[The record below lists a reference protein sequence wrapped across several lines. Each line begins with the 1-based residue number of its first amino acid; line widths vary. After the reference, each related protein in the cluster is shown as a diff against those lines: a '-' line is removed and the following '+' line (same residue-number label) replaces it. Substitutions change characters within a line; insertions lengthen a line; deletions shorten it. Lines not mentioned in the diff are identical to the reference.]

1 MFHSQ
6 TIGGHLQSIKNN
18 LANIV
23 TLLRV
28 FLTPLF
34 VVFMVMSNTSPGY
47 RYAALAVF
55 VFGAV
60 TDWVDGQ
67 VARRMKIVTKFGIM
81 VDPLADRLFIG
92 ATIITLYC
100 MRMLPLLYLVI
111 VLGRDLLMVVGYP
124 FIRRIDPEKVAVHIT
139 GKIATATLFVALGC
153 LILAP
158 PPHTGSYTG
167 FSGYAFTSPGT
178 WQFWG
183 LWLFAI
189 GAALSLWSAGIYISR
204 VIELLRE
211 EDAKEAGR
219 AADAGDPA

>member
-1 MFHSQ
+1 MRQ
-6 TIGGHLQSIKNN
+6 GGQLKLLKDN

-34 VVFMVMSNTSPGY
+34 VVFMVMSNTQPGY

-55 VFGAV
+55 AFGAV

-67 VARRMKIVTKFGIM
+67 VARRMNIVTKFGIM

-92 ATIITLYC
+92 ATIITLYA
-100 MRMLPLLYLVI
+100 MRMLPLLFLIVI
-111 VLGRDLLMVVGYP
+111 LGRDLLMVFGYP
-124 FIRRIDPEKVAVHIT
+124 FIRKIDPDKVAVHWT
-139 GKIATATLFVALGC
+139 GKFATATLFVALGC

-158 PPHTGSYTG
+158 APHTGSYTG

-183 LWLFAI
+183 LWLFVV
-189 GAALSLWSAGIYISR
+189 GAVFSLISAGIYISR
-204 VIELLRE
+204 VVELLKE
-211 EDAKEAGR
+211 EGAAGPGEK
-219 AADAGDPA
+219 ADAGSSA

>member
-1 MFHSQ
+1 M
-6 TIGGHLQSIKNN
+6 
-18 LANIV
+18 
-23 TLLRV
+23 LRV

-34 VVFMVMSNTSPGY
+34 VVFMVMSNTHIGPIYTHTGY
-47 RYAALAVF
+47 RFAALGVF

-60 TDWVDGQ
+60 TDWIDGQ

-92 ATIITLYC
+92 ATLITLYS
-100 MRMLPLLYLVI
+100 MRMIPLLFVII

-139 GKIATATLFVALGC
+139 GKVATATLFVALGC

-158 PPHTGSYTG
+158 APHTGSYVG
-167 FSGYAFTSPGT
+167 FAGYAFTSPST

-183 LWLFAI
+183 LWLFVI

-204 VIELLRE
+204 VIQLLGE
-211 EDAKEAGR
+211 ER
-219 AADAGDPA
+219 AAEASDSAGADSSA

>member
-1 MFHSQ
+1 M
-6 TIGGHLQSIKNN
+6 QSIKNN

-23 TLLRV
+23 TLLRG

-34 VVFMVMSNTSPGY
+34 VVFMVMSNTSTGY
-47 RYAALAVF
+47 RFAALGVF

-67 VARRMKIVTKFGIM
+67 VARRMKIVTRFGIM

-92 ATIITLYC
+92 ATLITLYA
-100 MRMLPLLYLVI
+100 MRMIPLLFVII

-158 PPHTGSYTG
+158 APHTGSYTG
-167 FSGYAFTSPGT
+167 FSGYAFTSPST

-183 LWLFAI
+183 LWLFVI

-204 VIELLRE
+204 VIELLGE
-211 EDAKEAGR
+211 ER
-219 AADAGDPA
+219 AAEASDSAGAGNSA

>member
-1 MFHSQ
+1 M
-6 TIGGHLQSIKNN
+6 QSIKNN

-34 VVFMVMSNTSPGY
+34 VVFMVMSNTSTGY
-47 RYAALAVF
+47 RFAALGVF

-67 VARRMKIVTKFGIM
+67 VARRMKIVTRFGIM

-92 ATIITLYC
+92 ATLITLYA
-100 MRMLPLLYLVI
+100 MRMIPLLFVII

-158 PPHTGSYTG
+158 APHTGSYTG
-167 FSGYAFTSPGT
+167 FAGYAFTSPST

-183 LWLFAI
+183 LWLFVV

-204 VIELLRE
+204 VIELLGE
-211 EDAKEAGR
+211 ER
-219 AADAGDPA
+219 AAEASDSAGAGSSA